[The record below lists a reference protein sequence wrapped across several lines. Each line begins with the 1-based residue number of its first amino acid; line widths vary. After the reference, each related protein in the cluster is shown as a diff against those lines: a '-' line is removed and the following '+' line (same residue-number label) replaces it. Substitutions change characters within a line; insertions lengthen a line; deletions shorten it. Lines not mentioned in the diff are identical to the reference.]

1 MKQPRI
7 NRKKR
12 RGLQEKMFM
21 RCYIKAKAGV
31 RVYAITTPGMFLDEG
46 YLVYVNNVP
55 QIGNVERIH
64 KTRGYSGGTRNQ
76 DYIRF
81 IKDEPEDGQVILVI
95 S

>member
-7 NRKKR
+7 NKKKR

-46 YLVYVNNVP
+46 YLVYVGDKP

-64 KTRGYSGGTRNQ
+64 HSKTYPGGSRKQ

-81 IKDEPEDGQVILVI
+81 IKDEPEEGKVILVI